1 MTAKLKSILNM
12 TNMQYQD
19 IMDSG
24 KIFKGLNDNE
34 RKVLKLRFGFED
46 GQTRTQED
54 ISNLLNISRSR
65 VSQIEA
71 RAREKIN
78 IILQYNGQQ
87 SIEQEV

>member
-1 MTAKLKSILNM
+1 
-12 TNMQYQD
+12 MQYQD

-24 KIFKGLNDNE
+24 KVFKGLNDNE

-46 GQTRTQED
+46 GQIRSQEKV
-54 ISNLLNISRSR
+54 SNLLNISRSR

-78 IILQYNGQQ
+78 IILQYDGK
-87 SIEQEV
+87 QEIKQ

>member
-1 MTAKLKSILNM
+1 
-12 TNMQYQD
+12 
-19 IMDSG
+19 MDSG

-46 GQTRTQED
+46 GQTRSQED
-54 ISNLLNISRSR
+54 VSKVLNISRSR

-78 IILQYNGQQ
+78 IILQYDGK
-87 SIEQEV
+87 QEIKQEL

>member
-1 MTAKLKSILNM
+1 
-12 TNMQYQD
+12 MQYQD

-24 KIFKGLNDNE
+24 KVFKGLNDNE

-46 GQTRTQED
+46 GQIRSQEEV
-54 ISNLLNISRSR
+54 SNLLNISRSR

-87 SIEQEV
+87 EIKQ

>member
-1 MTAKLKSILNM
+1 M

-24 KIFKGLNDNE
+24 KVFKGLNDNE

-46 GQTRTQED
+46 GQIRSQEEV
-54 ISNLLNISRSR
+54 SNLLNISRSR

-87 SIEQEV
+87 EIKQ

>member
-1 MTAKLKSILNM
+1 
-12 TNMQYQD
+12 
-19 IMDSG
+19 MDSG
-24 KIFKGLNDNE
+24 KVFKGLNDNE

-46 GQTRTQED
+46 GQIRSQEEV
-54 ISNLLNISRSR
+54 SNLLNISRSR

-87 SIEQEV
+87 EIKQ

>member
-1 MTAKLKSILNM
+1 ML
-12 TNMQYQD
+12 YQD

-46 GQTRTQED
+46 GQTRSQED
-54 ISNLLNISRSR
+54 VSKVLNISRSR

-78 IILQYNGQQ
+78 IILQYDGK
-87 SIEQEV
+87 QEIKQEL